1 MHGSIPIPM
10 MPHSGSTFWADRNK
24 IKKCLTFAFACGTL
38 NMSQARANWKEE
50 NMWEAR
56 AEYADGTSIERLFE
70 DNGLPDAEQ
79 QYRLE
84 AWLIE
89 RKPDC
94 TWYSVNW
101 INN

>member
-1 MHGSIPIPM
+1 MNS
-10 MPHSGSTFWADRNK
+10 ANK
-24 IKKCLTFAFACGTL
+24 TNHRPGGNEGRKDD
-38 NMSQARANWKEE
+38 

-70 DNGLPDAEQ
+70 DNGLSDAEQ

-84 AWLIE
+84 EWLIE

>member
-1 MHGSIPIPM
+1 
-10 MPHSGSTFWADRNK
+10 
-24 IKKCLTFAFACGTL
+24 
-38 NMSQARANWKEE
+38 
-50 NMWEAR
+50 MWEAR